1 MEGTNITCLQNAIPT
16 PYHKYEYVSAYG
28 NSAFR
33 NTQSEGGLEK
43 LSLDIVMELVKYL
56 RHPSP
61 LWKGFLHLTLKA
73 AGDVSRKVLLL

>member
-1 MEGTNITCLQNAIPT
+1 LTTFSNPFPYRDVILQGMLAKGQHNFLHNAIPT

-33 NTQSEGGLEK
+33 NIPSERGLEK

-61 LWKGFLHLTLKA
+61 L
-73 AGDVSRKVLLL
+73 

>member
-1 MEGTNITCLQNAIPT
+1 
-16 PYHKYEYVSAYG
+16 
-28 NSAFR
+28 
-33 NTQSEGGLEK
+33 
-43 LSLDIVMELVKYL
+43 LDIVMELVKYL